1 MDLKLTG
8 KRVLITGGASGVGDA
23 IVRTF
28 AAEGAVPISVDINE
42 AGLERQRADLQAT
55 GAESFSIVADLS
67 TQAGV
72 DSVVAAG
79 TEIFG
84 SAPDIIVNNVGV
96 GRLRTIDETSDED
109 FHKTLEL
116 NLFAMVRICK
126 AFLPAMKENGGGS
139 VISVTSDL
147 SRQPEDSITDYAA
160 SKAAV
165 ASVAKSLARLYAPT
179 IRVNCVAPGPIYTPF
194 WSDENYG
201 WQKTVEGAYDKQGD
215 AALQALIDDRG
226 IPMGRMGRPEEVG
239 AAVAFLASDVS
250 AFTTGAT
257 LGVDGGSVRALF

>member
-1 MDLKLTG
+1 MDLRLSG
-8 KRVLITGGASGVGDA
+8 KSVLVTGGASGIGDA

-28 AAEGAVPISVDINE
+28 AAEGAHPVSVDINE
-42 AGLERQRADLQAT
+42 AGLRRQEEALRAA
-55 GAESFSIVADLS
+55 GAASTSVVADLS

-72 DSVVAAG
+72 DAAVAAG
-79 TEIFG
+79 RDLFG
-84 SAPDIIVNNVGV
+84 AAPDIIVNNVGV
-96 GRLRTIDETSDED
+96 GRLRTLEETSDEE
-109 FHKTLEL
+109 FHRTLEL
-116 NLFAMVRICK
+116 NLFAMVRICR
-126 AFLPAMKENGGGS
+126 AFLPAMRDAGGGS
-139 VISVTSDL
+139 VVSVTSDL

-194 WSDENYG
+194 WSDERYG
-201 WQKTVEGAYDKQGD
+201 WQKTVEAAYQQEGT
-215 AALQALIDDRG
+215 AALDALIADRG
-226 IPMGRMGRPEEVG
+226 IPMGRMGTPEEVA

-250 AFTTGAT
+250 AFTTGTT

>member
-1 MDLKLTG
+1 MDLKLSG
-8 KRVLITGGASGVGDA
+8 KKVLVTGGASGIGDA

-28 AAEGAVPISVDINE
+28 AAEGAVPVSVDINE
-42 AGLERQRADLQAT
+42 AGLESQRAALKES

-72 DSVVAAG
+72 DSVVAEGAK
-79 TEIFG
+79 IFG

-96 GRLRTIDETSDED
+96 GRLRNLDETSDED
-109 FHKTLEL
+109 FHRTLEL

-139 VISVTSDL
+139 VVSVTSDL
-147 SRQPEDSITDYAA
+147 SRQPEDAITDYAA

-201 WQKTVEGAYDKQGD
+201 WQKTVESAYDKEGT
-215 AALQALIDDRG
+215 AALDALIEDRG
-226 IPMGRMGRPEEVG
+226 IPLGRMGTPEEVG
-239 AAVAFLASDVS
+239 AAVVFLASEVS

-257 LGVDGGSVRALF
+257 LGVDGGSIRALF

>member
-1 MDLKLTG
+1 MDLRLTG
-8 KRVLITGGASGVGDA
+8 KRVLVTGGASGIGDA

-28 AAEGAVPISVDINE
+28 AAEGAVPVSVDID
-42 AGLERQRADLQAT
+42 AAKLERQRGELHAV
-55 GAESFSIVADLS
+55 GAESFSIVADLA
-67 TQAGV
+67 TQGGIDA
-72 DSVVAAG
+72 VVAEG
-79 TEIFG
+79 RSIFG
-84 SAPDIIVNNVGV
+84 SAPDVIVNNVGT
-96 GRLRTIDETSDED
+96 GRLRTIEETSDEE
-109 FHKTLEL
+109 FHRTLEL

-126 AFLPAMKENGGGS
+126 AFLPAMRENGGGS
-139 VISVTSDL
+139 VVTVTSDL

-201 WQKTVEGAYDKQGD
+201 WQKTVEDAYDKQGD

-226 IPMGRMGRPEEVG
+226 IPMARMGRPEEVG

-257 LGVDGGSVRALF
+257 LGVDGGSIRALF